1 MPAMPINIMIPK
13 MPKPDAKLR
22 IPDMYI
28 ATINPITPTIRTIGS
43 TIPHTLRG
51 GGIGAGIGGSI
62 AILPPA
68 VAGGR
73 AIGPGRL
80 NC

>member
-1 MPAMPINIMIPK
+1 MTPRFALAALLALSAPGFPAFAQ
-13 MPKPDAKLR
+13 D
-22 IPDMYI
+22 D
-28 ATINPITPTIRTIGS
+28 
-43 TIPHTLRG
+43 G